1 MAYKTL
7 IFGVDD
13 LFGKLQPFY
22 MREVQRGNLE
32 IVAYAVL
39 EPNGITFV
47 TPDGKRGGDG
57 IFSSISAGDNFFTQ

>member
-13 LFGKLQPFY
+13 LFNELQPLY

-32 IVAYAVL
+32 IVAYAVFENDKINL
-39 EPNGITFV
+39 V
-47 TPDGKRGGDG
+47 TPDGRPGGG
-57 IFSSISAGDNFFTQ
+57 I

>member
-13 LFGKLQPFY
+13 LFGQLQPLY
-22 MREVQRGNLE
+22 VREVQRGNLE
-32 IVAYAVL
+32 IVALAVI
-39 EPNGITFV
+39 EPNGISFV
-47 TPDGKRGGDG
+47 TPDDKRGGDG

>member
-13 LFGKLQPFY
+13 LFPQLQQIY
-22 MREVQRGNLE
+22 MQEVWRGTLD

-39 EPNGITFV
+39 ENNGIRFV
-47 TPDGKRGGDG
+47 TPQGNPVGGGG
-57 IFSSISAGDNFFTQ
+57 IICRILNWR

>member
-13 LFGKLQPFY
+13 LFNELQPFY
-22 MREVQRGNLE
+22 AREVQRGNLE

-39 EPNGITFV
+39 ENGNV
-47 TPDGKRGGDG
+47 NLVPADGKSTGGG
-57 IFSSISAGDNFFTQ
+57 KKIILSTLTLL